1 MGQIFKN
8 SGLRMALQS
17 VIAAAVALTAATN
30 AVAGTFTATAHG
42 YVNGDIVLLEVL
54 GMTEVNNRLFQVMGI
69 TVNTFTLEGVDGV
82 TAINTTSFG
91 VFTSG
96 TAKKIT
102 LGTSITG
109 VSSFSPSGGD
119 IKFLDTTTVQDT
131 EDKQITAGSTA
142 LSYNLTFQWDPA
154 DVAQAAM
161 LDTSRLGAARAFRIL
176 WPDNTY
182 AMFYG
187 TVGYNGAPGGE
198 NQGITTTNAAVA
210 LSGNATYG
218 KN

>member
-1 MGQIFKN
+1 MGTIYKN

-17 VIAAAVALTAATN
+17 AIAAAKTITAVTNDAT
-30 AVAGTFTATAHG
+30 GTFTSTAHG
-42 YVNGDIVLLEVL
+42 FVNGEIVLLELL
-54 GMTEVNNRLFQVMGI
+54 GMTEVNNRLFEVMGV
-69 TVNTFTLEGVDGV
+69 TANTFALESVDGV
-82 TAINTTSFG
+82 TAINTTSYG
-91 VFTSG
+91 VFSSG

-109 VSSFSPSGGD
+109 VSGFSPSGGD
-119 IKFLDTTTVQDT
+119 IKFLDTTTVHDT

-154 DVAQAAM
+154 DAAQAAM
-161 LDTSRLGAARAFRIL
+161 LDTSRLGASKAFRIL
-176 WPDNTY
+176 WPNNTY

-187 TVGYNGAPGGE
+187 TVGYNGAPGGD

-210 LSGNATYG
+210 LSGTATYG